1 MKNHIGMFAV
11 VLPLALAGLGS
22 ALAAED
28 DAATCSVATLH
39 GRYLFSYQGVTITAA
54 EEADKG
60 PFAVAGFEVFDGKGS
75 VRGFFTVS
83 VNGKITSKVPSMGT
97 YTVDSNCIGSASY
110 SDGTHE
116 DQYIAPDGSSFV
128 FIQVDK
134 GTVAT
139 GFEPLATARRVSD

>member
-1 MKNHIGMFAV
+1 MKNHIGTFALL
-11 VLPLALAGLGS
+11 LPLALAGAGS

-39 GRYLFSYQGVTITAA
+39 GRYLFSYQGVTITGAA
-54 EEADKG
+54 ADKG
-60 PFAVAGFEVFDGKGS
+60 PFAVAGFEVFDGKGN

-83 VNGKITSKVPSMGT
+83 VNGKITRRVLSTGT
-97 YTVDSNCIGSASY
+97 YTVNSNCIGFASY

-116 DQYIAPDGSSFV
+116 DQYLAPDGSSFV
-128 FIQVDK
+128 FIQVDT

-139 GFEPLATARRVSD
+139 GFEPRATARRVDD